1 LTIAFAKACWF
12 QWLRLLRKSERTREG
27 RSYFTLQ
34 PFDELIFF
42 ARKKRRKRTMGAKI
56 AVAGAGIYGATAA
69 IRLAEQGHQVHLFD
83 PLGVLR
89 AASAIN
95 QYRVHAG
102 YHYPRSAETIR
113 EIAEARAEF
122 TQTFRGAIVRNSRH
136 FYAIP
141 KEHSLTPPDLYERVM
156 SKNGLPLLPCRPEWM
171 NFDFIDRCYEVEE
184 NIYDPDVLR
193 GLIEACLKARGI
205 RLQQHQFTTEMRPG
219 YDFVVWA
226 TYGLGPSRGLFKAV
240 KYQVAEKMLIELPS
254 KLRGIALVV
263 VDGPFT
269 AFDPYGSSSRSLFGS
284 AKNTNHWTTTN
295 AGEPIPE
302 PYAGILNKPDFEVVP
317 FTRFETMRA
326 DCCLSVPAAK
336 DAVYIGSRFTIR
348 MVEDNPQQDR
358 RILHVRE
365 GAPGEI
371 HIFSGKVVSAV
382 KAARLV
388 CEMVR
393 GKPDA

>member
-1 LTIAFAKACWF
+1 
-12 QWLRLLRKSERTREG
+12 
-27 RSYFTLQ
+27 
-34 PFDELIFF
+34 
-42 ARKKRRKRTMGAKI
+42 MGVKI

-102 YHYPRSAETIR
+102 YHYPRSAETIG
-113 EIAEARAEF
+113 ELAEARAEF
-122 TQTFRGAIVRNSRH
+122 AQTFAGALVRNSRH

-156 SKNGLPLLPCRPEWM
+156 NKHGLPLRQCRPEWM

-184 NIYDPDVLR
+184 NIYDPDLLR
-193 GLIEACLKARGI
+193 GLVEARLKAQGI
-205 RLQQHQFTTEMRPG
+205 RLRQHQFTPEMRLD
-219 YDFVVWA
+219 YEFVVWA
-226 TYGLGPSRGLFKAV
+226 TYGLGSSRGLFKVA
-240 KYQVAEKMLIELPS
+240 KYQVAEKMLIELPAA
-254 KLRGIALVV
+254 LHGVALVV
-263 VDGPFT
+263 VDGSFT

-295 AGEPIPE
+295 ACEPIPE
-302 PYAGILNKPDFEVVP
+302 PYAGILNKPDFEPVL
-317 FTRFETMRA
+317 FTRFLNMRA

-336 DAVYIGSRFTIR
+336 DAVYVGSRFTIR
-348 MVEDNPQQDR
+348 VVEDNPEHDR

-371 HIFSGKVVSAV
+371 HIFSGKVVGAV

-388 CEMVR
+388 CEIVR
-393 GKPDA
+393 AKRHD

>member
-1 LTIAFAKACWF
+1 
-12 QWLRLLRKSERTREG
+12 
-27 RSYFTLQ
+27 
-34 PFDELIFF
+34 
-42 ARKKRRKRTMGAKI
+42 MGAKI

-102 YHYPRSAETIR
+102 YHYPRSAETIS

-122 TQTFRGAIVRNSRH
+122 TQAFAGAIVRNSRH
-136 FYAIP
+136 YYAIP
-141 KEHSLTPPDLYERVM
+141 KEHSLTSPDFYDNVM
-156 SKNGLPLLPCRPEWM
+156 SKHGLPLKPCQPAWM
-171 NFDFIDRCYEVEE
+171 NFNFIEQCYQVEE

-193 GLIEACLKARGI
+193 GLVEARLKAQDI
-205 RLQQHQFTTEMRPG
+205 RLQQCEFTPKMRPD

-226 TYGLGPSRGLFKAV
+226 TYGLGGSRGFFKAA
-240 KYQVAEKMLIELPS
+240 KYQVAEKMLIELPAE
-254 KLRGIALVV
+254 LHGVALVV

-284 AKNTNHWTTTN
+284 ARNTNHWTTTN
-295 AGEPIPE
+295 ANEPIPE
-302 PYAGILNKPDFEVVP
+302 PYTGILNKPDFEPVP
-317 FTRFETMRA
+317 FTHFEAMRA
-326 DCCLSVPAAK
+326 DCCLTVPAAK

-348 MVEDNPQQDR
+348 VVEDNPEHDR

-388 CEMVR
+388 CEMVAGR
-393 GKPDA
+393 HHD

>member
-1 LTIAFAKACWF
+1 
-12 QWLRLLRKSERTREG
+12 
-27 RSYFTLQ
+27 
-34 PFDELIFF
+34 
-42 ARKKRRKRTMGAKI
+42 MGAKI
-56 AVAGAGIYGATAA
+56 AIAGAGIYGATAA

-102 YHYPRSAETIR
+102 YHYPRSAETIS
-113 EIAEARAEF
+113 EITEARAEF
-122 TQTFRGAIVRNSRH
+122 TTAFAPAIVRNSRH
-136 FYAIP
+136 YYAIP
-141 KEHSLTPPDLYERVM
+141 KENSLTPPDMYESIM
-156 SKNGLPLLPCRPEWM
+156 SKHGLPLRPCRPSWM
-171 NFDFIDRCYEVEE
+171 NFDFIDKCYEVEE

-193 GLIEACLKARGI
+193 GLIEARLKAQNI
-205 RLQQHQFTTEMRPG
+205 RLQQHEFTTAMQPD

-226 TYGLGPSRGLFKAV
+226 TYGLGPSRGFFKAA
-240 KYQVAEKMLIELPS
+240 KYQVAEKMLIELPVE
-254 KLRGIALVV
+254 LRGIALVV

-295 AGEPIPE
+295 AVEPIPE
-302 PYAGILNKPDFEVVP
+302 PYAGILNKPEFEPVP
-317 FTRFETMRA
+317 FTRFEAMRA

-336 DAVYIGSRFTIR
+336 NAVYVGSRFTIR
-348 MVEDNPQQDR
+348 VVEDNPEHDR
-358 RILHVRE
+358 RILNIRE

-388 CEMVR
+388 CQLVAGER
-393 GKPDA
+393 DG